1 MSQEAVY
8 WEVSMPRNVDR
19 PLTQYIADVFL
30 LAFTVWR
37 EARGE
42 SYEGKLAV
50 ACSILNRV
58 KRPSWWGDSVQSVVT
73 KKWQYSSLTD
83 PKDAQLTTWPRE
95 DDARWQEC
103 MQLALDVINGDV
115 GNPVPG
121 ADSYYAAW
129 MDAKGM
135 TPKWATQ
142 EHFVRQIGNHRFY
155 NLDRDVEK
163 EST

>member
-1 MSQEAVY
+1 MA
-8 WEVSMPRNVDR
+8 RDVDK
-19 PLTQYIADVFL
+19 PLTQYIADVFF

-50 ACSILNRV
+50 AQSIMNRV
-58 KRPSWWGDSVQSVVT
+58 RLPSWWGDSVQGVVT

-83 PKDAQLTTWPRE
+83 PKDLQLTTWPRE

-103 MQLALDVINGDV
+103 LQLALDVVNGDV

-121 ADSYYAAW
+121 ADSYYAVTIPA
-129 MDAKGM
+129 
-135 TPKWATQ
+135 PKWATDGA
-142 EHFVRQIGNHRFY
+142 FVRQIGNHRFY
-155 NLDRDVEK
+155 NLDRDVEAS
-163 EST
+163 EGVTR